1 MAAQSVEPAP
11 KSLSTQLAFRPIGDD
26 QFISVIP
33 PDQMGNSKSIAYG
46 GCTISASLHAA
57 FQTVG
62 PNYALYSAT
71 GSFLG
76 PSLID
81 RPFIARVR
89 RVRDT
94 RSFATRVI
102 DLSQSTEALP
112 YETLARAAKEKPEKN
127 ERKVMIMIA
136 DFQTPEPETML
147 QYSVKPFRQYSPVE
161 ICKPNDQTALEME
174 EKGLLPP
181 GVSEGLKKGFGLI
194 KKLEFEQRAAPE
206 GVMGQNFGAA
216 AKWLKTSQDDLDVTE
231 KTSADYFRHIGT
243 TQTQAENVCGLSF
256 MMDGALSFIPLAHSG
271 MWFDETG
278 PCSTLDFALR
288 LYVTKIDLS
297 KWHLREW
304 RTMVADH
311 ARTYTESRL
320 FDETGTK
327 LVANMTQQCILR
339 PAPKKEKL

>member
-1 MAAQSVEPAP
+1 MAAHAVELAP
-11 KSLSTQLAFRPIGDD
+11 KSLSAQLALRSIGDD

-33 PDQMGNSKSIAYG
+33 PDQMANSKSIAYG

-76 PSLID
+76 PSLVD

-102 DLSQSTEALP
+102 DLSQSTNAVP
-112 YETLARAAKEKPEKN
+112 YETLTKAVKENLEKT

-136 DFQTPEPETML
+136 DFQAPEPEALL

-161 ICKPNDQTALEME
+161 ICKPHDQTALEME

-181 GVSEGLKKGFGLI
+181 GVSEGLKKEFGLV
-194 KKLEFEQRAAPE
+194 KKLQFEQRTTPE
-206 GVMGQNFGAA
+206 GVMGQTFGA

-231 KTSADYFRHIGT
+231 KTSADYFRHVGT
-243 TQTQAENVCGLSF
+243 TQTQAENVCGLSL
-256 MMDGALSFIPLAHSG
+256 MMDGALSFIPLAHNA
-271 MWFDETG
+271 MWFDEAG

-288 LYVTKIDLS
+288 LYVTEIDLS

-304 RTMVADH
+304 RTIVADH

-320 FDETGTK
+320 FDKTGTK

-339 PAPKKEKL
+339 PAPKKQKL